1 MLKELLGAFTG
12 SAANAAYTHPSGSGI
27 NVPAQATFKKFFNN
41 LISSFSPQGNFSG
54 NNTGISNQF
63 PGLPGQLGG
72 QAGLS
77 NGFPGLPGQGGQ
89 VGFPGFPG
97 QGGQVGFPGLPGQ
110 VPFNQP
116 QHQLRQQA
124 FAPGSV
130 LINSAEQTIPQGPQ
144 GYAPLQGFAGQA
156 GVPNTGI
163 SPVNGATPF
172 GQIGQFP
179 QAGAIGGQ
187 QSLGGK
193 LPMLVMPIIGLF
205 SMLKSLFGIRK
216 MIAAQKPEVVDKENI
231 GYNNYQSYIDE
242 EYKDGRFDEP
252 KAFEDQ
258 ETAENKFDY
267 SKLQEF

>member
-12 SAANAAYTHPSGSGI
+12 SAATAAYTHPTGIGI
-27 NVPAQATFKKFFNN
+27 NVPAQATFKKFFSN
-41 LISSFSPQGNFSG
+41 LVSSFSTQGTLTG
-54 NNTGISNQF
+54 NSAISNQF

-72 QAGLS
+72 RAGLS
-77 NGFPGLPGQGGQ
+77 NGFPGL
-89 VGFPGFPG
+89 PG

-116 QHQLRQQA
+116 QHELRQQA

-130 LINSAEQTIPQGPQ
+130 LINSAEQNIAQGPSQ

-156 GVPNTGI
+156 GIPNTGL
-163 SPVNGATPF
+163 SPTNGATPF

-179 QAGAIGGQ
+179 QAGALGGQ
-187 QSLGGK
+187 QGFGGK

-216 MIAAQKPEVVDKENI
+216 MIAAQRPEVVDKENT

-252 KAFEDQ
+252 EAFKAEEQ
-258 ETAENKFDY
+258 ETAENRFDY
-267 SKLQEF
+267 NKLQDF